1 MRASLFL
8 RSAASSLPTMEVRW
22 TTKGATNLLLKVH
35 LPPSKELVVDIEA
48 GEVLQSLRSRN
59 ERFR

>member
-1 MRASLFL
+1 MRASHFL
-8 RSAASSLPTMEVRW
+8 RSAASSLPMMEVRW
-22 TTKGATNLLLKVH
+22 TTNRATNLLLKVH